1 MVGRLGEA
9 PPSRMPALTT
19 AALPLELLRDSLLTL
34 EQLSSAVTMLA
45 LNAATHPEQSP
56 RFRRLLQGL
65 IVLVETCEDD
75 LGTYRP

>member
-1 MVGRLGEA
+1 MVGRLAAA
-9 PPSRMPALTT
+9 PPSCMTALTT

>member
-1 MVGRLGEA
+1 
-9 PPSRMPALTT
+9 MPALTT